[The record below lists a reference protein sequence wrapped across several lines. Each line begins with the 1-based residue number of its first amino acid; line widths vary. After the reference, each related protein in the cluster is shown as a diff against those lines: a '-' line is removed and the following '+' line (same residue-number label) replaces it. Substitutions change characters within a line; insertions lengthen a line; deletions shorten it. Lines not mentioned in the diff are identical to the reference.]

1 MSSVREKHEK
11 IKEAVETLFATKP
24 DWVKFYREV
33 MGLHGLVRR
42 AFPTMKSMAQFEQTE
57 TYRQIHRMVTELR
70 SMAPPEDLEE
80 EETKVITVR
89 IPQSLH
95 EFLRIE
101 ACEHH
106 TSMNKLCISKL
117 LQFIDG
123 ENVPA
128 MFEEKKPAPVEVE
141 KAEAGL

>member
-1 MSSVREKHEK
+1 MTLASQKNEE
-11 IKEAVETLFATKP
+11 IKDAIETLFATKP

-33 MGLHGLVRR
+33 MGLQGLVRE
-42 AFPTMKSMAQFEQTE
+42 AFPTMEAMAEFEQTE

-70 SMAPPEDLEE
+70 RQAPPEDLEE
-80 EETKVITVR
+80 EATKVITVR

-95 EFLRIE
+95 EALRIE
-101 ACEHH
+101 AYEHH

-128 MFEEKKPAPVEVE
+128 AIVEKKT
-141 KAEAGL
+141 EAGV